1 MSSSIFLV
9 CAICMCEGEIE
20 EEGDE
25 QRVQRE
31 NFGAVWCLRFSEK
44 VQQGHDTKDFISS
57 RNTTGI
63 KLVMHISLGI
73 AHK

>member
-1 MSSSIFLV
+1 MLFACV
-9 CAICMCEGEIE
+9 REKQKRKETN
-20 EEGDE
+20 
-25 QRVQRE
+25 RVQHE